1 MGRELIKRNAQFRTF
16 ITVGSENKNL
26 CGINRRHNVS
36 PFIDVERYTS
46 PTAVISKRSKI
57 SCGNFMPICMLRGDA
72 GLC

>member
-1 MGRELIKRNAQFRTF
+1 
-16 ITVGSENKNL
+16 
-26 CGINRRHNVS
+26 VS